1 MRTAIQAARDS
12 SRTGSPESDAQRRG
26 TARGRDDGRM
36 RAHRHEVSAERR
48 AEFDQRSGEDAYQW
62 IARQIDMAT
71 PFEATWL
78 YLLRSGDEQQRAAW
92 DFHRAAVTAR
102 WSRTAVL
109 VAVVGT
115 VFNVALALIA
125 VIFR

>member
-1 MRTAIQAARDS
+1 MRR
-12 SRTGSPESDAQRRG
+12 
-26 TARGRDDGRM
+26 
-36 RAHRHEVSAERR
+36 HRYTVSLERQ
-48 AEFDQRSGEDAYQW
+48 AEFEQWNGEDVHQW

-78 YLLRSGDEQQRAAW
+78 YLLRSGDDKQRAAW

-109 VAVVGT
+109 VAVIGT
-115 VFNVALALIA
+115 VVNVALAIVA
-125 VIFR
+125 VIGS

>member
-1 MRTAIQAARDS
+1 MRPS
-12 SRTGSPESDAQRRG
+12 HPRTRTFGATIVSMRKNRHTVSPERQ
-26 TARGRDDGRM
+26 
-36 RAHRHEVSAERR
+36 
-48 AEFDQRSGEDAYQW
+48 AEFDQRTGEDGYKW

-78 YLLRSGDEQQRAAW
+78 YLLRAGDEKQRAAW

-109 VAVVGT
+109 VAVIGT
-115 VFNVALALIA
+115 VVNVALAIIA
-125 VIFR
+125 VVFS